1 MICPKCG
8 TEYRDGFTECAYCH
22 IPLVESLGEG
32 VDPDELLRRS
42 EGKEEAVPE
51 AATPEEF
58 MRIAREKG
66 LSERDIAMALSELAQ
81 EKMPVPSEEETGE
94 EPQDTMAYRNVY
106 PETLESPVEAERAAV
121 SLKPYRKASDRVED
135 LRSSAYT
142 LIIVGVLGIIAVILL
157 YIGALPIT
165 LSGPGKFVT
174 TGTMGAIFILFFI
187 IGVKSYSKLNLLNEE
202 AKREEKKIEEIRKFF
217 FDSYDAESLDR
228 EALVDDET
236 NAGEYFLRSS
246 FMKRTLNERFMDLD
260 PSFLEY
266 IVDSFYSELYDEN

>member
-22 IPLVESLGEG
+22 IPLVESLQEGE
-32 VDPDELLRRS
+32 DPDELLRRS
-42 EGKEEAVPE
+42 EGKGEERPE
-51 AATPEEF
+51 DITPEEF

-66 LSERDIAMALSELAQ
+66 LSERDIARALDVT
-81 EKMPVPSEEETGE
+81 PNIEEE
-94 EPQDTMAYRNVY
+94 A
-106 PETLESPVEAERAAV
+106 PV
-121 SLKPYRKASDRVED
+121 SIKPYRKAADRVED

-157 YIGALPIT
+157 YIGAFPIT
-165 LSGPGKFVT
+165 LSGPGKYIT
-174 TGTMGAIFILFFI
+174 TGTMAAIFILFFI

-228 EALVDDET
+228 EALGDD
-236 NAGEYFLRSS
+236 NNSAGEYFLRSS

-266 IVDSFYSELYDEN
+266 IVDNLYSELYDEN